1 MLQGL
6 LIVKLLMFFF
16 SSLFLLYK
24 VQMVFEAEHLSGLL
38 YNITFP
44 KKTNC
49 LIFFGKAK
57 GRRRMASV
65 PPFASIL

>member
-1 MLQGL
+1 MIFKAGH
-6 LIVKLLMFFF
+6 IR
-16 SSLFLLYK
+16 
-24 VQMVFEAEHLSGLL
+24 GLL
-38 YNITFP
+38 YNIAFP

-65 PPFASIL
+65 PPFA